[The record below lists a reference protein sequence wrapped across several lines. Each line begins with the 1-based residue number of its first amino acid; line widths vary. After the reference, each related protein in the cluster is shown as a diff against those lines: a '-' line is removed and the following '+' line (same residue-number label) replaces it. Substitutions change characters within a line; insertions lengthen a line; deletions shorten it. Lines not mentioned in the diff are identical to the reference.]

1 MIIPERSFTLKN
13 NVQVVLRS
21 VKPSEAQLFL
31 DHARIAHRESYRNL
45 NRPPKFWDNLSVEEE
60 EKILK
65 NMEESK
71 RRFMLGAFLDGKII
85 GGLANFGHDQSFQEF
100 NGMIGISIQSAY
112 HGIGLGEAMMRYG
125 MEKSK
130 EGGCHRLELTVRTF
144 NTGAIALYEKLGF
157 QKVGTLR
164 ETAFIDGQFVDEF
177 MYDYLF

>member
-1 MIIPERSFTLKN
+1 MIIEGKSFVLKN
-13 NVQVVLRS
+13 NTQVILRS

-45 NRPPKFWDNLSVEEE
+45 NRPPDYWDKLTVEEE

-71 RRFMLGAFLDGKII
+71 RRFMLGAFLNGKVI
-85 GGLANFGHDQSFQEF
+85 GGVANFGHDQSFQEF
-100 NGMIGISIQSAY
+100 NGMIGISIQNAY
-112 HGIGLGEAMMRYG
+112 HGLGLGEAMMRFA

-130 EGGCHRLELTVRTF
+130 ESGCHRLELTVRTY

-157 QKVGTLR
+157 KKVGTLR
-164 ETAFIDGQFVDEF
+164 ETAFIDGQFVDEY